1 MIDLLVQADTWLLL
15 KLNAGA
21 ANAVFDWIMPIVT
34 ELRNWAPLIIGG
46 LLAVAIFGGGKG
58 RTVVLLA
65 IIMLTASD
73 QLASFVIKPWVGRIR
88 PCHDVEGVRLLY
100 RCGRTLAFPSGHATS
115 SMAAAIFFGVIY
127 RRLLWPLLAT
137 SVLVSY
143 SRVYLGIH
151 YPFDALGGWLI
162 GGSLAAMSL
171 WAYYRLV
178 QPFMN
183 RFRLFRDVG
192 SVSAFQSGE
201 TGA

>member
-1 MIDLLVQADTWLLL
+1 MI
-15 KLNAGA
+15 
-21 ANAVFDWIMPIVT
+21 I
-34 ELRNWAPLIIGG
+34 
-46 LLAVAIFGGGKG
+46 
-58 RTVVLLA
+58 
-65 IIMLTASD
+65 ASD

-100 RCGRTLAFPSGHATS
+100 MCGKTLAFPSGHATS
-115 SMAAAIFFGVIY
+115 TMAAAIFFGIIY

-162 GGSLAAMSL
+162 GGSLAALSL

-183 RFRLFRDVG
+183 RFRFFRDAG
-192 SVSAFQSGE
+192 SVGKSRLEVTNA
-201 TGA
+201 